1 MTNKEKGMTAIIAL
15 FAIVIF
21 GLSIALCSMAEE
33 NKKYRVIIDIACD
46 YSGDV
51 LSCKQGVK
59 MLKGMSIKDLEN
71 FSLPK
76 GYNN

>member
-1 MTNKEKGMTAIIAL
+1 MTNKEKGMAAIIAL

-33 NKKYRVIIDIACD
+33 NKKYKAILDISCD
-46 YSGDV
+46 YSGNV
-51 LSCKQGVK
+51 SNCKQGIK